1 VNAETEYLRALAG
14 RVVAA
19 TASRIPIRSALLA
32 GSAAR
37 GNADRFSDIDL
48 LFYVDEV
55 PTSKAITQVREAV
68 EGIEPLKRHEPTD
81 HWNGEEFRLDGVRIE
96 ISFTTVEHIEWELD
110 QLLDQLDDIASP
122 SQKLLSGL
130 AEGLPLYGEQLIEL
144 WQKRLRDYP
153 ERFRREMIV
162 RHWNFFPLWYYGEA
176 MARRDSELWR
186 LDVLLEGAFN
196 LLGVLAGLN
205 RLYFA
210 RFELKRTR
218 DLAAKM
224 ELAPPSLTDRI
235 EALFRLSAHEAA
247 QSFGVLVEETR
258 QLVAHELPDL
268 ELPLPFPPGTRQ
280 QPWSLD

>member
-14 RVVAA
+14 RVVEA
-19 TASRIPIRSALLA
+19 TASRIPIRAALLA

-55 PTSKAITQVREAV
+55 PTSEAITQVGEAV
-68 EGIEPLKRHEPTD
+68 GGIEPLKRHEPTD
-81 HWNGEEFRLDGVRIE
+81 HWNGEEFRLDGVRTE

-110 QLLDQLDDIASP
+110 QLLDELDDIASP

-130 AEGLPLYGEQLIEL
+130 AEGLPLYGEPLIEL

-153 ERFRREMIV
+153 EPFRREMIV

-224 ELAPPSLTDRI
+224 ELAPPSLADRI
-235 EALFRLSAHEAA
+235 EALFRLSPHEAA